1 MRQKISA
8 LHSETNDERSVASK
22 ASSVSC
28 SRLYKNLFIYP
39 SSIFFAFMK
48 KALLRLHTAVFL
60 WGFTGV
66 LGRAITLSS
75 TMLVWWR
82 LLITMVSLWALY
94 LVQGKLGR
102 IDKRAGLLIAL
113 LGTVQ
118 ALHWVTFY
126 ASIKLANVTIAL
138 TCLSTTALIAS
149 LVEPLVMKKNFDAVE
164 IFLGLFAIA
173 GILIIYETHLAFSTG
188 IIVGLISALLTVLVS
203 VLNKKIVDRH
213 KPEDITLYQL
223 TGGFVGLSI
232 LLPVFQLFFSEKWSL
247 PTAWD
252 WLWLVLLSWLCTIL
266 TFFLYIRALKSV
278 SAFTMNLTLTLE
290 PVYGI
295 ILAFLIYKENRL
307 FSHWFYVGFA
317 LIAVAVVFHMWRLLK
332 PKRGEL
338 AINNGQ

>member
-1 MRQKISA
+1 
-8 LHSETNDERSVASK
+8 
-22 ASSVSC
+22 
-28 SRLYKNLFIYP
+28 
-39 SSIFFAFMK
+39 MK
-48 KALLRLHTAVFL
+48 KALLQLHAAVFL

-66 LGRAITLSS
+66 LGRAITLQS

-94 LVQGKLGR
+94 LVQGKLSR
-102 IDKRAGLLIAL
+102 IDKKSGLWIAF

-118 ALHWVTFY
+118 ALHWVAFY

-149 LVEPLVMKKNFDAVE
+149 LAEPLVMKKRFDAVE

-173 GILIIYETHLAFSTG
+173 GILIIYETHLNFSTG
-188 IIVGLISALLTVLVS
+188 IIVGLLSSVLTVLVS

-213 KPEDITLYQL
+213 RPEDITLYQL
-223 TGGFVGLSI
+223 TGGFVGLSV
-232 LLPVFQLFFSEKWSL
+232 LLPVFQYFFHEQWRM
-247 PTAWD
+247 PTPWD
-252 WLWLVLLSWLCTIL
+252 WAWLVVLSWACTIL

-317 LIAVAVVFHMWRLLK
+317 LIALAVLFHMWRLLK
-332 PKRGEL
+332 SGESR
-338 AINNGQ
+338 Q